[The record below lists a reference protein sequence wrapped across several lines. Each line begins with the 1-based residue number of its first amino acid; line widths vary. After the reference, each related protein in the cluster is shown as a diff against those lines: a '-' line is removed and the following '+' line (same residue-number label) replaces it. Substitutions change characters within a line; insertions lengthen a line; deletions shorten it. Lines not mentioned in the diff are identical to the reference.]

1 MAIIK
6 AFAIFFALC
15 FSLTSAGVIFAP
27 EELDRENLSKLS
39 LANNE
44 LAFNLHRRLASGS
57 SGNVFFSPLSI
68 STAFGMLFYGARGNT
83 AQELREA
90 LGYEKAN
97 LPNDLVHDTFNHFL
111 REVLRHEDS
120 SNGYVL
126 KAANAV
132 LVDKHLRLLEEYRNN
147 VQEFYRAVV
156 KDVDF
161 GREAPRIVEEINSF
175 VREKT
180 NGKIEKLLDELS
192 PSTVL
197 VLLNAVYFKGTWKIE
212 FDREETFD
220 QIFYNYGLESER
232 NESVCHIEFQKQESS
247 LLHKKWPEKISENKV
262 LANNELAFNLRRKL
276 ASDSSKNVF
285 FSPASISTAF
295 GMLLYGARGDTAE
308 ELRQA
313 LGHEKAELSN
323 DLIHETFS
331 HYFDEVLK
339 SRDSSD
345 GYVQKSANSI
355 LVDKH
360 LELLEE
366 YRRQVQEL
374 YKAVVRDV
382 DFAKEAP
389 RIVEEIN
396 EWVKEK
402 TNGKIEKLLSELSL
416 AVLSCSLTEC
426 CVLQGNL
433 EN

>member
-232 NESVCHIEFQKQESS
+232 KRAPFMHMTEKLPLARFENFQALELPYKGENVSMLILLPNERDEIQS
-247 LLHKKWPEKISENKV
+247 LEQSLTPEKLTEIQQRLFKTEVDVSLPKFKLGFEKELSEEV
-262 LANNELAFNLRRKL
+262 
-276 ASDSSKNVF
+276 
-285 FSPASISTAF
+285 
-295 GMLLYGARGDTAE
+295 
-308 ELRQA
+308 QA
-313 LGHEKAELSN
+313 LGANEIFAAGSA
-323 DLIHETFS
+323 DFS
-331 HYFDEVLK
+331 GMTP
-339 SRDSSD
+339 SRDVFVS
-345 GYVQKSANSI
+345 
-355 LVDKH
+355 
-360 LELLEE
+360 
-366 YRRQVQEL
+366 QVL
-374 YKAVVRDV
+374 HKAVIEVNEEGSEAAAVTGIISNRMGLIDKPEFIA
-382 DFAKEAP
+382 DHPFLFA
-389 RIVEEIN
+389 IVEKGSKSNMILFFGRVN
-396 EWVKEK
+396 
-402 TNGKIEKLLSELSL
+402 
-416 AVLSCSLTEC
+416 
-426 CVLQGNL
+426 NL
-433 EN
+433 